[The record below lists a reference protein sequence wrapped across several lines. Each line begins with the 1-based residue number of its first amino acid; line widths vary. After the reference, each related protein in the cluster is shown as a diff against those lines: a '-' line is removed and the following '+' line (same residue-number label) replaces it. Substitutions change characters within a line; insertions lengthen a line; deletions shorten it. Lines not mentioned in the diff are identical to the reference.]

1 MCFLNGF
8 LYYQIVRKY
17 YDQITISFGS
27 EPSSGKYEDLQ
38 FIGKKTKTKNPPL
51 CLEEIQNYF
60 KQKNHFKAWNYKTRM
75 SAFKINIKISAHLL
89 SPKQRSASQYFNWFA
104 LPLKYISIPVNITA
118 ETRRT
123 EHGDISL
130 QSLHSETEERHF
142 KFKSSLGY
150 ISRFS
155 KTQISDIYAIYVYYV
170 YTYVC
175 VYMLYTHIHLIHK
188 CMY

>member
-38 FIGKKTKTKNPPL
+38 FIGKKNKNKKPSIMLRGNPKL
-51 CLEEIQNYF
+51 LQA
-60 KQKNHFKAWNYKTRM
+60 NHFKAWNYKTRM

-118 ETRRT
+118 KTRRT

-175 VYMLYTHIHLIHK
+175 VYMSYTHIHLIHK